1 MYQIAYTK
9 TALKDIPKLKAAHL
23 DKKAKALIEVIRQN
37 PYQTPPTY
45 EKLVGNMYGLYSR
58 RVNYQHRLVYKVH
71 EEEKIIQIICMAGEQ
86 NGITPYQQSILAEMA
101 KEAFSHSS
109 E

>member
-58 RVNYQHRLVYKVH
+58 RINYQHHSGRITNDKKQPPRQRVLIRSGVARLSLQTH
-71 EEEKIIQIICMAGEQ
+71 
-86 NGITPYQQSILAEMA
+86 
-101 KEAFSHSS
+101 
-109 E
+109 